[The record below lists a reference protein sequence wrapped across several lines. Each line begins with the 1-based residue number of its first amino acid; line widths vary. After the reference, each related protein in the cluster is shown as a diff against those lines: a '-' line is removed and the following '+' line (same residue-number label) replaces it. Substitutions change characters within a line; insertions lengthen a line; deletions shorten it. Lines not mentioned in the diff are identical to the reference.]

1 MADPKMDDPN
11 HNLSTIPLGRD
22 EVAVPARINTGDP
35 SSSSSPADPSS
46 PRRDSSASSPLQDDD
61 EDERLAGISDEAER
75 TRRKLN
81 LKLANPLGNF
91 SVEKVG
97 DMGEQYCREFT
108 LGEAEDVRAF
118 RLGAMVA
125 KDPNMYREVEGL
137 TEDELQVFSDELEHK
152 WRQPKKLYLVILLC
166 SLCAAVQGMD
176 ETVVNGAQIFYK
188 QHFGIGEKDP
198 RSTWLV
204 GLLNSGPYLCCAVIG
219 CWLTIPFNNWFGR
232 RGTIFL
238 TCFFSATAC
247 FWQAFANT
255 WWHMFVARFFLGFG
269 IGPKSATVP
278 IYAAETAP
286 PPIRG
291 ALIMCWQMFTAFG
304 IFVGYAADLM
314 FYEVNDPAGVTG
326 MNWRLMMASAMVPA
340 VVVCCFVFM
349 CPESPRW
356 YISQNRHHQAWTA
369 IQQLRFNKVQ
379 AARDLFYIQFLV
391 RAELETSK
399 MGNKAKELITVPRNR
414 RALQASELVMF
425 MQQFCGVNII
435 AYYSSE
441 IFIEANLSELS
452 ALGASMGFGAINF
465 FFALPA
471 FYTIDTFGRRNLLLT
486 TFPLMALALFGRRN
500 LLLTTFPLMALALF
514 FTGFS
519 FLIPETSTARI
530 ACIAL
535 GIYIFGMVYSP
546 GEGPVPFTNNL
557 VLQLHPLHHLAL
569 TSRFGRRNL
578 LLTTF
583 PLMAL
588 ALFFTGFSFLIPETS
603 TARIACIAL
612 GIYIF
617 GMVYSPGE
625 GPVPFTY
632 SAEAYPLYIRS
643 QGMSLATATTWF
655 FNFILSITWPS
666 LLEAFGP
673 TGAFCWYAAWNVIGF
688 FGVLVLVPETK
699 GKTLEELDVV
709 FGVKSRSFALY
720 GLKQFMYFLKG
731 GKLNKMIERPE
742 EPVGEPDYDEKTFQ
756 KETERVPDRI
766 S

>member
-1 MADPKMDDPN
+1 MDDPN
-11 HNLSTIPLGRD
+11 NKISDIPRGN
-22 EVAVPARINTGDP
+22 EVNVLTRTYTGEP
-35 SSSSSPADPSS
+35 SSSTSPVDRPSS
-46 PRRDSSASSPLQDDD
+46 RRESSASTPHQDDD
-61 EDERLAGISDEAER
+61 EDERLAGITDDADR

-81 LKLANPLGNF
+81 LKLANPLGNI
-91 SVEKVG
+91 SIKKVG
-97 DMGEQYCREFT
+97 DMGEQYCREFA
-108 LGEAEDVRAF
+108 LGESEDARAF

-125 KDPNMYREVEGL
+125 KDPAKFREVEGL
-137 TEDELQVFSDELEHK
+137 TEEELKVFSDEFEHK

-188 QHFGIGEKDP
+188 QHFGIGGKDP

-204 GLLNSGPYLCCAVIG
+204 GLLNSGPYLCCAFIG

-314 FYEVNDPAGVTG
+314 FYEVKDPAGVQG

-369 IQQLRFNKVQ
+369 IQQLRFTKVQ
-379 AARDLFYIQFLV
+379 AARDLFYIQYLV
-391 RAELETSK
+391 RAELETSQ
-399 MGNKAKELITVPRNR
+399 MGNKAKELISVPRNR

-441 IFIEANLSELS
+441 IFIQANLSELS

-471 FYTIDTFGRRNLLLT
+471 FYTIDT
-486 TFPLMALALFGRRN
+486 
-500 LLLTTFPLMALALF
+500 
-514 FTGFS
+514 
-519 FLIPETSTARI
+519 
-530 ACIAL
+530 
-535 GIYIFGMVYSP
+535 
-546 GEGPVPFTNNL
+546 
-557 VLQLHPLHHLAL
+557 
-569 TSRFGRRNL
+569 FGRRNL

-655 FNFILSITWPS
+655 FNFVLSITWPS
-666 LLEAFGP
+666 LLEAFSP
-673 TGAFCWYAAWNVIGF
+673 TGAFCWYAAWNVVGF
-688 FGVLVLVPETK
+688 FGVLLLVPETK

-709 FGVKSRSFALY
+709 FGIKSRVFARY
-720 GLKQFMYFLKG
+720 GIQQFLYFLKG
-731 GKLNKMIERPE
+731 GKLNKMATRPD
-742 EPVGEPDYDEKTFQ
+742 EPVGEPDYDEKTFTEEV
-756 KETERVPDRI
+756 ETVPDRRV
-766 S
+766 